1 MHHLLLWR
9 RLLVIQQRLVL
20 EVDPLLN
27 GVNVQVAVKV
37 QVDAKGIA
45 LARVR
50 DVAQDSGERDGDK
63 EEDRG

>member
-1 MHHLLLWR
+1 MRRLLLQR

-20 EVDPLLN
+20 EVGPLLD
-27 GVNVQVAVKV
+27 GDDVQVAVKV
-37 QVDAKGIA
+37 QVDAEDVA

-50 DVAQDSGERDGDK
+50 GVAQDSGERDGDK